1 MTQIESRHPVFALA
15 LLIGVVSLAA
25 CSTTPHST
33 AGLTPWNQG
42 RVTQLAQQIREATN
56 AWFTVLNQQGGEG
69 MMGGTLMGGEPRIQ
83 LGQNAVALQQQSAE
97 LAAHLEAGQGFQETV
112 DSYGDLREL
121 MDDADEHVDQTN
133 LEDPTQAV
141 WTKLSGLMTQI
152 TPYYDAR
159 PFGS

>member
-1 MTQIESRHPVFALA
+1 MTRIESRHRAFTLA
-15 LLIGVVSLAA
+15 LLIGIASLAA
-25 CSTTPHST
+25 CSTTHST
-33 AGLTPWNQG
+33 AGLTTWNQG

-56 AWFTVLNQQGGEG
+56 AWFVVLNQQGGG
-69 MMGGTLMGGEPRIQ
+69 TMMGGEAGGL
-83 LGQNAVALQQQSAE
+83 LGQNAVALQQQSAA
-97 LAAHLEAGQGFQETV
+97 LAAHLEAGRGFQETV

-121 MDDADEHVDQTN
+121 MDDADEHVDQTD

-152 TPYYDAR
+152 TPYYDTR